1 MNNLSKYCLAL
12 DLQNEPDKISA
23 CIADKKYT
31 WTEVLDILR
40 DFEIIIAELFN
51 SANRLDAVNLKVQ
64 LWKEFIMSFQQ
75 KLPNSKP
82 GEK

>member
-31 WTEVLDILR
+31 WTEVLNILR

-64 LWKEFIMSFQQ
+64 LWKAFIMSFQQ

>member
-12 DLQNEPDKISA
+12 DLQNELNKTSA
-23 CIADKKYT
+23 CIAHKKYT
-31 WTEVLDILR
+31 WTEVQDILR
-40 DFEIIIAELFN
+40 DSGIIIAELFN
-51 SANRLDAVNLKVQ
+51 SANRLDAVSLKVQ
-64 LWKEFIMSFQQ
+64 LWKALMMSFQQ